1 MTNIC
6 FVKRFGSKWNRDKNE
21 YTIVEMGLSDEKFL
35 PKIFLPEEMTD
46 YILSFS
52 DAHVRADLNRK
63 NISVQLKKN
72 IIDIGDKLVLQ
83 NFSIYNQDG
92 FEETT
97 FVSKK
102 NTPYPEAG
110 YVNKMIKAN
119 EIKYSWIHIEWS

>member
-1 MTNIC
+1 MMNIC

-21 YTIVEMGLSDEKFL
+21 YTIVKMGLSNE
-35 PKIFLPEEMTD
+35 ILPEEMTD

-52 DAHVRADLNRK
+52 DGHVRADLNRK

-92 FEETT
+92 LEETT

>member
-1 MTNIC
+1 
-6 FVKRFGSKWNRDKNE
+6 
-21 YTIVEMGLSDEKFL
+21 MGLSNEKNLPKIFLHGEKIL
-35 PKIFLPEEMTD
+35 PKIFLPDEMTD

-72 IIDIGDKLVLQ
+72 IIDISDKLVLQ

-92 FEETT
+92 LEETT

-119 EIKYSWIHIEWS
+119 EIIYSWIHIEWS